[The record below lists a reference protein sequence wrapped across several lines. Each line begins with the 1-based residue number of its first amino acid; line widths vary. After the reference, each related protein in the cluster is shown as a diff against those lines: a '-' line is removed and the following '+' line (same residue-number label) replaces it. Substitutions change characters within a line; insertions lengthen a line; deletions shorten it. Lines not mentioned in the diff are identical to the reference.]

1 MSDDINLRITGIEPG
16 DEIAGARRLV
26 IRTTRG
32 AIPMLLHAAPQPRR
46 AVLCVSGAMGGL
58 DGPAHLYAR
67 LGLALP
73 KQGIAIARLD
83 YRAPGE
89 FAECLVDA
97 MAALTFLRGVEYQR
111 VATVGHSFGGAVAI
125 NAGTLAPAVTTVVAI
140 SSQLGGAHMVGELA
154 PRPLLLVHGTADA
167 ILPQQSSE
175 ALFERAGE
183 PKRLELIAGADHSF
197 SFGAHGDK
205 VYEIVERWILEHT

>member
-1 MSDDINLRITGIEPG
+1 VSDDINLRITGVEPG
-16 DEIAGARRLV
+16 EEIAGARRLV

-32 AIPMLLHAAPQPRR
+32 DIPLLLHGASPPRR

-58 DGPAHLYAR
+58 DGPADLYPR

-73 KQGIAIARLD
+73 RVGIAVARLD

-89 FAECLVDA
+89 FGECLVDA
-97 MAALTFLRGVEYQR
+97 MAALTFLRGVEYR
-111 VATVGHSFGGAVAI
+111 AIAVVGHSFGGAIAI
-125 NAGTLAPAVTTVVAI
+125 NAGSLVPNVTTVAAL
-140 SSQLGGAHMVGELA
+140 SSQLAGAHMVGELA

-167 ILPQQSSE
+167 ILPDESSR

-183 PKRLELIAGADHSF
+183 PKRLELITGADHGYS
-197 SFGAHGDK
+197 AHRDK
-205 VYEIVERWILEHT
+205 LFAIIEKWLVEHA

>member
-1 MSDDINLRITGIEPG
+1 MSDDINLRITGVEPG

-32 AIPMLLHAAPQPRR
+32 DIPMLLHAAAEPRR

-73 KQGIAIARLD
+73 RRGIAVARLD

-97 MAALTFLRGVEYQR
+97 MAALTFLRGVEYQH
-111 VATVGHSFGGAVAI
+111 AAAVGHSFGGAVAI
-125 NAGTLAPAVTTVVAI
+125 NAGTLSPAVTTVAAI

-167 ILPQQSSE
+167 ILSHESSQ
-175 ALFERAGE
+175 ALFERARE
-183 PKRLELIAGADHSF
+183 PKRLEMIPGADHGF
-197 SFGAHGDK
+197 SKHGDE
-205 VYEIVERWILEHT
+205 VFEILERWLLEHI

>member
-1 MSDDINLRITGIEPG
+1 MSDDINLRITGVEPG

-32 AIPMLLHAAPQPRR
+32 DIPMLLHGAAQPDR

-73 KQGIAIARLD
+73 RQGIAVARLD

-97 MAALTFLRGVEYQR
+97 MAALTFLRGIEYR
-111 VATVGHSFGGAVAI
+111 RLATVGHSFGGAVAI
-125 NAGTLAPAVTTVVAI
+125 NAGTIAQGVTAVAAI

-154 PRPLLLVHGTADA
+154 PRPLLLLHGTADA
-167 ILPQQSSE
+167 ILSQQSSE
-175 ALFERAGE
+175 AIFARAGD
-183 PKRLELIAGADHSF
+183 PKRLELIAGADHGF
-197 SFGAHGDK
+197 SAHGDRIL
-205 VYEIVERWILEHT
+205 EIVERWLLENT

>member
-1 MSDDINLRITGIEPG
+1 MSDDINLRITGVEPG

-32 AIPMLLHAAPQPRR
+32 GIPMLLHAAAEPRR

-58 DGPAHLYAR
+58 DGPAAHLYAR

-73 KQGIAIARLD
+73 KLGIAVARLD

-111 VATVGHSFGGAVAI
+111 VATLGHSFGGAVAI

-183 PKRLELIAGADHSF
+183 PKRLELIAGGDHGF
-197 SFGAHGDK
+197 SAHGDK

>member
-1 MSDDINLRITGIEPG
+1 MSDDINLRITGVEPG
-16 DEIAGARRLV
+16 DEIAGARTLV

-32 AIPMLLHAAPQPRR
+32 DIPMLLHAAAEPRR

-67 LGLALP
+67 LGLELP
-73 KQGIAIARLD
+73 KMGIAIARLD

-97 MAALTFLRGVEYQR
+97 MAALTFLRGVEYSR
-111 VATVGHSFGGAVAI
+111 IALLGHSFGGAVAI
-125 NAGTLAPAVTTVVAI
+125 NAGTLGPNVATVAAI

-167 ILPQQSSE
+167 ILSHESSQ

-183 PKRLELIAGADHSF
+183 PKRLELIKGADHRF
-197 SFGAHGDK
+197 SAHGNE
-205 VYEIVERWILEHT
+205 VFEIVKRWLLEHS

>member
-1 MSDDINLRITGIEPG
+1 
-16 DEIAGARRLV
+16 
-26 IRTTRG
+26 
-32 AIPMLLHAAPQPRR
+32 
-46 AVLCVSGAMGGL
+46 
-58 DGPAHLYAR
+58 
-67 LGLALP
+67 
-73 KQGIAIARLD
+73 
-83 YRAPGE
+83 
-89 FAECLVDA
+89 
-97 MAALTFLRGVEYQR
+97 
-111 VATVGHSFGGAVAI
+111 
-125 NAGTLAPAVTTVVAI
+125 
-140 SSQLGGAHMVGELA
+140 MVGELA